1 MVSPDWAISSAPSH
15 SPTLLSLSS
24 LLLSSLDREKAMPS
38 LQWKTTALALTLFQ
52 LLHPIKVESSLSQPD
67 RINQLPGQPQ
77 VNFQQFSGYVTVD
90 EKKTRA
96 LFYYFVEA
104 EGDPDSKPLVLW
116 LNGGLFLQ
124 LLIFCRAVIRTHIF
138 GYKFEHRH
146 VRRRPFD
153 ARGFHTCR
161 THARRISPD
170 TFVSEFV
177 FESFSLPTEPT
188 FYLSCWNLRV
198 FFCSFL
204 I

>member
-1 MVSPDWAISSAPSH
+1 
-15 SPTLLSLSS
+15 
-24 LLLSSLDREKAMPS
+24 MPS
-38 LQWKTTALALTLFQ
+38 LHWKTTALALTLFQ
-52 LLHPIKVESSLSQPD
+52 LLHSIKVESFLSQPN

-124 LLIFCRAVIRTHIF
+124 LLIFSRAVIRTQIF

-146 VRRRPFD
+146 VRKRSTHVDSTHVEPM
-153 ARGFHTCR
+153 HVEQLR
-161 THARRISPD
+161 THLYP
-170 TFVSEFV
+170 
-177 FESFSLPTEPT
+177 
-188 FYLSCWNLRV
+188 NLCPNHFPCPQNPHSIYHV
-198 FFCSFL
+198 G